1 MAGLLSRVQWKVTI
15 LAVVENVLFAVAI
28 MAPPGFDAGCETPD
42 DENSE
47 NNMSGSV
54 EDEREKGG
62 RRKDTKDQ
70 DGKDRLRADLS
81 E

>member
-1 MAGLLSRVQWKVTI
+1 MAGLLSRVQWTVTI
-15 LAVVENVLFAVAI
+15 LAVVESVLFAVAI
-28 MAPPGFDAGCETPD
+28 MAPPGFDGGCETPD
-42 DENSE
+42 DDNSE

-62 RRKDTKDQ
+62 CPEDAKDQ
-70 DGKDRLRADLS
+70 EGKDRLRADLS